1 MAGRR
6 GEGSARDEGLRD
18 DLRRRWRGKNGR
30 SQLRSQGSQR
40 AVQPR
45 SKHVS

>member
-6 GEGSARDEGLRD
+6 GERSAEDEGLRD
-18 DLRRRWRGKNGR
+18 GLRRQWRGENGR

-40 AVQPR
+40 AL
-45 SKHVS
+45 